1 MNSKIWAR
9 IDKSPLTRARA
20 AVLENVHLPLSLLS
34 SREEKIQGA
43 ALSDQLGLAIEARR
57 VSMDIRMLFRSISI
71 ESVRFGIGLGLS

>member
-9 IDKSPLTRARA
+9 MDKSPLRRARA

-43 ALSDQLGLAIEARR
+43 ALSDPR
-57 VSMDIRMLFRSISI
+57 
-71 ESVRFGIGLGLS
+71 